1 MTLSRFLVG
10 RTIGALSDEE
20 RWIGS
25 LLLRHLQ
32 LLQFNA
38 HEVSELR
45 MDHPGCMEGAKTFF
59 LGAGVYPT
67 VYYYYY
73 KRAHT
78 HTINNI

>member
-1 MTLSRFLVG
+1 MAFVFLLIV
-10 RTIGALSDEE
+10 GALSDQE

-45 MDHPGCMEGAKTFF
+45 MDRPGCMEGAKTFF

-67 VYYYYY
+67 VYLLYA
-73 KRAHT
+73 RS
-78 HTINNI
+78 HTINTNSSALG